1 MSAVPTNVSTTF
13 VSSGTN
19 VEVGAGYG
27 GDSGTGFHSNQPV
40 RAERWD
46 DTENTHFKDR
56 LDSAEGDLRA
66 DGNVASYPKY
76 PESPYVRYVQRP
88 LSSGVLSADIKTYKP
103 EDRSKMGVPLNPFW
117 IRNDMW
123 SMENEADIFMDA
135 GPNWVVPRLGAHTT
149 QSAQIKREAYIENEE
164 QPQTSNAPATL
175 HKGNMPPPVAAAAGT
190 VTTAVSTAN
199 TSDMVM
205 KDANPAKVGMD
216 EEGTAPKESDID
228 AKRKRDPEPQN
239 GPENDDRQQALSST
253 TAEMPTKK
261 SKTKGR
267 QSKKTSS

>member
-1 MSAVPTNVSTTF
+1 MSAVPTNVSTSF
-13 VSSGTN
+13 VSAGSN

-56 LDSAEGDLRA
+56 LDTAEGDLRP

-88 LSSGVLSADIKTYKP
+88 LSSGVLSPDVKAYKP

-117 IRNDMW
+117 IRNDLW

-135 GPNWVVPRLGAHTT
+135 GPNWVVPRLDAHTA

-175 HKGNMPPPVAAAAGT
+175 HKGNMPPPVAAAAGN
-190 VTTAVSTAN
+190 VTTAVSSNSN
-199 TSDMVM
+199 TSDMNM
-205 KDANPAKVGMD
+205 KDANPAKVGM
-216 EEGTAPKESDID
+216 EEDGKAPNDTDID
-228 AKRKRDPEPQN
+228 AKRKREPEPQN
-239 GPENDDRQQALSST
+239 GAENDDRQQAVSST
-253 TAEMPTKK
+253 TAEAPSKK
-261 SKTKGR
+261 KKGR
-267 QSKKTSS
+267 QSSKKTSS